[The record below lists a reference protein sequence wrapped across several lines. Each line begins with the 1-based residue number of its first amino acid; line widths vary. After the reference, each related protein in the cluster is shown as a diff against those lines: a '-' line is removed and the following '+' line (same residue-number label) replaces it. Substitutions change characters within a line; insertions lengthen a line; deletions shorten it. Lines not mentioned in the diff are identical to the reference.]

1 MLPFKKKLQR
11 LLVIKKPLRDDK
23 ISRYDRAV
31 TRQSRLLFVVFQN
44 KCSNHR
50 FKLFHTIQEIRLKCG
65 LDLQQVTGH
74 STSLLKVT
82 KRSEFLGNVYEIHLE
97 FDRTRF
103 C

>member
-23 ISRYDRAV
+23 FSRYDRVV
-31 TRQSRLLFVVFQN
+31 TRQSHLLFVVFQN

-82 KRSEFLGNVYEIHLE
+82 KRS
-97 FDRTRF
+97 
-103 C
+103 